1 MSRARTLLKWTLFAA
16 VLAYVCRHG
25 YGLWRQSDVRAP
37 LTAASGFWLLL
48 SAGLYTASWLPSV
61 WFWRGLMRA
70 MGGHPSFADAAR
82 AYYCGSLGKYVPG
95 KAMVLVIRG
104 SLMKGR
110 GSSGR
115 TAAVTAA
122 YETLTMMG
130 TGLVVGLL
138 LSPLPVWVPGRDEPW
153 LLPVI
158 VLVVAAGL
166 PGIARFLSWVV
177 IKTTPIDL
185 ATPGGRSANSA
196 GQYDSDHQASEKSAT
211 QARLSI
217 PKWLVAAGCAA
228 FVVSWAVQ
236 GLSLGLTLR
245 AVGEPIGWHDWPNW
259 SGAMALST
267 SLGFAVLFAPAGLGV
282 REGILLGALNEAGV
296 SPHAAV
302 AATVLSRLV
311 AFFSDVLVA
320 ALLYPSVRGSLVSPE
335 PPGGR

>member
-1 MSRARTLLKWTLFAA
+1 MSRLRTLLKWTLFAA

-25 YGLWRQSDVRAP
+25 YGLWQQSDVRAP
-37 LTAASGFWLLL
+37 LTAASGLWLLL
-48 SAGLYTASWLPSV
+48 SAGLYIASWLPSI

-70 MGGHPSFADAAR
+70 VGGRPAFVDAAR

-104 SLMKGR
+104 SLMRGR
-110 GSSGR
+110 GCSGR

-130 TGLVVGLL
+130 TGLLVGLL
-138 LSPLPVWVPGRDEPW
+138 LAPLPAWVPGRDEPW

-158 VLVVAAGL
+158 VLAVAAGL
-166 PGIARFLSWVV
+166 PGIARLLSWAV
-177 IKTTPIDL
+177 IKTTPSDL
-185 ATPGGRSANSA
+185 AQGGQIGSGAR
-196 GQYDSDHQASEKSAT
+196 QSDLDRESSEQSPT
-211 QARLSI
+211 QGKLSI
-217 PKWLVAAGCAA
+217 PTGLLAAGCAA

-245 AVGEPIGWHDWPNW
+245 AVGEPIGWHDWPIW

-296 SPHAAV
+296 NPHAAI

-320 ALLYPSVRGSLVSPE
+320 ALLYPSVRSRLVSPE